1 MNIVLLGA
9 GEVGKQL
16 AYTLCNKD
24 NNIVVVDFS
33 IKLLNRLKDK
43 LDVMTLHGDCA
54 NFNVLADAGIRNAD
68 LLIATT
74 GDDATNILA
83 CQIAKH
89 FNVKKTVCRLTSNDY
104 FSEKHG
110 YTPASLGIDH
120 LIFPEDEC
128 VQRIIGALEYD
139 IIVEKVAYK
148 HSKAQITAIRIPR
161 SSPLSGIRI
170 LDFPDPLLLAKIR
183 FSVIIRDQKLIMPHG
198 DTIFA
203 VGDEVYVAGD
213 KDSIDSLISFAD
225 PHCTPVKNIIIVGAT
240 RIGKKLAGRLIA
252 LGYNV
257 RLIEES
263 AKKGEELLDEL
274 SEKLMVINGD
284 PTDGDVLN
292 EVGVNV
298 CDAFISTS
306 NDDEENILTCILAKK
321 RGAQKV
327 ITITNKAEYVDI
339 VPGISGIDCGFSP
352 RLVAVNSVL
361 SFLGTETAKVHAI
374 LQRAAAY
381 VYELNV
387 KPSSPICG
395 KKISDYERTLPVILS
410 LVFRDG
416 KMMPV
421 TGELELKAEDKVAA
435 IATPQNIKRLEQH
448 FKKKKLFD
456 LNA

>member
-16 AYTLCNKD
+16 AYTLCNIE
-24 NNIVVVDFS
+24 NNIVVVDSSF
-33 IKLLNRLKDK
+33 KLLNRLRDK
-43 LDVMTLHGDCA
+43 LDVMTVHGDCA
-54 NFNVLADAGIRNAD
+54 NFRVLLDAGIKNAD
-68 LLIATT
+68 ILIATT
-74 GDDATNILA
+74 GNDAPNMLA
-83 CQIAKH
+83 CQVAKH
-89 FNVKKTVCRLTSNDY
+89 FNVKKTVCRLTSRDY

-110 YTPASLGIDH
+110 YTPDSFGIDH

-128 VQRIIGALEYD
+128 VQRIIGVLEYN
-139 IIVEKVAYK
+139 IIVEKVRFK

-161 SSPLSGIRI
+161 SSPLSGVRI
-170 LDFPDPLLLAKIR
+170 LDFPDPLLLSKIR
-183 FSVIIRDQKLIMPHG
+183 FSTIIRDQKIIMPHG

-225 PHCTPVKNIIIVGAT
+225 PNCSSVKNIIIVGAT
-240 RIGKKLAGRLIA
+240 RIGKNLAGKLIT

-263 AKKGEELLDEL
+263 AKKGDELLGEL
-274 SEKLMVINGD
+274 GEKLMVINGD
-284 PTDGDVLN
+284 PTDGDVLD
-292 EVGVNV
+292 EIGVGV
-298 CDAFISTS
+298 CEAFISTS
-306 NDDEENILTCILAKK
+306 DDDEENILTCILAKK
-321 RGAQKV
+321 KGAQKV

-361 SFLGTETAKVHAI
+361 NFLGTETARVHAI

-387 KPSSPICG
+387 KSSSPICG
-395 KKISDYERTLPVILS
+395 KKLADYEKTLPVILS

-416 KMMPV
+416 EMMPV
-421 TGELELKAEDKVAA
+421 TGELELKAEDEVAA
-435 IATPQNIKRLEQH
+435 IATPQNLKRLEQH
-448 FKKKKLFD
+448 FKKKKLFQF
-456 LNA
+456 